1 MTDLILSNYTTGSD
15 SSFKG
20 TLYLLMIEVLSVGGR
35 LSTTAIK
42 NTVMLSMA
50 EMARVIFSPD
60 SLGIM
65 KTNKEMMLMRT
76 AGITKLTM

>member
-1 MTDLILSNYTTGSD
+1 MMDMVSLGGSFSMTA
-15 SSFKG
+15 
-20 TLYLLMIEVLSVGGR
+20 MR
-35 LSTTAIK
+35 

-65 KTNKEMMLMRT
+65 KTNREMMLMRR
-76 AGITKLTM
+76 AGRT